1 MCIAVKT
8 NGCFFEHYSGG
19 SASCQTVNYSFRW
32 SKLLRAALNRLWNP
46 PYLPPWDCLTR
57 PYHLCID
64 DAHNPLRPA
73 TAHRLSFRKIS
84 RKISQFQSPIG
95 KVTMFPPD
103 PIHNAVD
110 KLHTVAAEE
119 SSRSTRGCYSY
130 RRESTTPVH
139 EELDCISPTA
149 SLLYARPGLVSSAS
163 GRACTCIP
171 CMRETPPAC
180 TRHTILTPSTGPSTN
195 SARPIHTNIPNQGVL
210 HRSSPSSPLPSSTS
224 LRPPSP
230 FPSACST
237 SRFTAHRPRV
247 CSRRRG
253 VRGSARRP
261 GSQTPSRRERSQS
274 AGSTSGHGAHP
285 APSALILRAPPTCR
299 RRARTTHK
307 CLLPFVD
314 NHSLWR
320 LGWG

>member
-1 MCIAVKT
+1 
-8 NGCFFEHYSGG
+8 
-19 SASCQTVNYSFRW
+19 
-32 SKLLRAALNRLWNP
+32 
-46 PYLPPWDCLTR
+46 
-57 PYHLCID
+57 
-64 DAHNPLRPA
+64 
-73 TAHRLSFRKIS
+73 
-84 RKISQFQSPIG
+84 
-95 KVTMFPPD
+95 MFPPD
-103 PIHNAVD
+103 PIHTIEHNAVD

-119 SSRSTRGCYSY
+119 SSRSTRGCYSC

-149 SLLYARPGLVSSAS
+149 SLLYACPGLVSSAS

-171 CMRETPPAC
+171 CIRETPPAC
-180 TRHTILTPSTGPSTN
+180 TRHTILTPSTGPQ
-195 SARPIHTNIPNQGVL
+195 ARPVLSTPTSQTQGVL
-210 HRSSPSSPLPSSTS
+210 HRSSSSSPSPTSTS
-224 LRPPSP
+224 LRPSSP

-237 SRFTAHRPRV
+237 SRSTVHRPRV

-253 VRGSARRP
+253 VRGSARRL

-285 APSALILRAPPTCR
+285 APSAVILRAPPTCR

-307 CLLPFVD
+307 CLLLFVD
-314 NHSLWR
+314 NHSPWR